1 MPGFRVHHQLWEPET
16 VNTVPCVNTVSLCCL
31 SILYLS
37 SLYLLI
43 PYSEFIPLLL
53 AFPFGN
59 HKLVSYVCESG
70 SAL

>member
-1 MPGFRVHHQLWEPET
+1 MPGLPVHHHLSEPET
-16 VNTVPCVNTVSLCCL
+16 VNTVSCVNIVSLCCL
-31 SILYLS
+31 SILYIS
-37 SLYLLI
+37 RLYLLI